1 MPATRVVL
9 YRELDGTVLLLDW
22 FDRLPSRVR
31 AKCIVSIERLRE
43 LGHEMRR
50 PEADYLRDGIYE
62 LRVRYQSVNYRLLYF
77 FHGRVAAV
85 LSHGRQKERV
95 VPPKDID
102 LAVKRSKAFAANPQ
116 AHTHEEQYG

>member
-1 MPATRVVL
+1 
-9 YRELDGTVLLLDW
+9 
-22 FDRLPSRVR
+22 
-31 AKCIVSIERLRE
+31 
-43 LGHEMRR
+43 
-50 PEADYLRDGIYE
+50 
-62 LRVRYQSVNYRLLYF
+62 VNYRLLYF